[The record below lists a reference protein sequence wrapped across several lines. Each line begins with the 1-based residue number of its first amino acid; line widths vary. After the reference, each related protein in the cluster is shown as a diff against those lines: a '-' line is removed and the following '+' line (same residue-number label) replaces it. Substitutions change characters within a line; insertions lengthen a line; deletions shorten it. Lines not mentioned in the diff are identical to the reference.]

1 MRKIKITQ
9 AQYDTILLREQLNR
23 PSKEQQMILETSK
36 EALLGIAMLA
46 GVKLSGQNEFIANK
60 ALKEPKTMSVIKS
73 TLEDKSKTDELIDKM
88 TERGF
93 SDPTS
98 LLSTNADKIKDKF
111 NEISSS
117 EKLDF
122 ISITNLKELQGK

>member
-9 AQYDTILLREQLNR
+9 VQYDTILLREQLNR

-60 ALKEPKTMSVIKS
+60 ALKEPKTMSVIKN
-73 TLEDKSKTDELIDKM
+73 TLEDKSKTDELIATM

-111 NEISSS
+111 NKMSSN

>member
-9 AQYDTILLREQLNR
+9 AQYDTILLREKLNR

-111 NEISSS
+111 NKISSS